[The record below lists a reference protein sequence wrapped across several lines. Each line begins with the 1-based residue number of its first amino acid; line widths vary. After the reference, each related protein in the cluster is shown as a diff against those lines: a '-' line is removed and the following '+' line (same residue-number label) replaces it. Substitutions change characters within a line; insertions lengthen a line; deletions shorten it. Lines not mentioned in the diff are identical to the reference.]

1 MTQIS
6 SDDVRHLARLS
17 SLQLS
22 DEETEALRQ
31 DIGGILNYVEQLG
44 ELDTAGVTPT
54 YQVTDLENVWRE
66 DEVVTSDVTREQLL
80 ALAPEALNNQVKVPK
95 VL

>member
-1 MTQIS
+1 M
-6 SDDVRHLARLS
+6 RHLAQLS

-22 DEETEALRQ
+22 DDEVNSLQQ
-31 DIGGILNYVEQLG
+31 DIAGILTYVEQLG
-44 ELDTAGVTPT
+44 ELDTANVQPT

-66 DEVVTSDVTREQLL
+66 DEVVEDMVTREQLL
-80 ALAPEALNNQVKVPK
+80 ALAPEFANNQVKVPK

>member
-6 SDDVRHLARLS
+6 QDDVRHLAQLS
-17 SLQLS
+17 SLQLND
-22 DEETEALRQ
+22 DEVNSLQQ
-31 DIGGILNYVEQLG
+31 DIAGILTYVQQLG
-44 ELDTAGVTPT
+44 ELNTADVQPT

-66 DEVVTSDVTREQLL
+66 DEVAEDTVTREQLL
-80 ALAPEALNNQVKVPK
+80 ALAPEFANNQVKVPK

>member
-6 SDDVRHLARLS
+6 SDDVRHLAQLS
-17 SLQLS
+17 SLQLNE
-22 DEETEALRQ
+22 DEVNSLQQ
-31 DIGGILNYVEQLG
+31 DIAGILSYVEQLG
-44 ELDTAGVTPT
+44 ELDTANVQPT

-66 DEVVTSDVTREQLL
+66 DEVIEDEVTREQLL
-80 ALAPEALNNQVKVPK
+80 ALAPESASNQVKVPK

>member
-6 SDDVRHLARLS
+6 NDDVRHLAQLS

-22 DEETEALRQ
+22 DDEVDTLRQ
-31 DIGGILNYVEQLG
+31 DITAILSYVDQLE
-44 ELDTAGVTPT
+44 ELDTEGVEPT
-54 YQVTDLENVWRE
+54 YQVTELENIWRE
-66 DEVVTSDVTREQLL
+66 DEVLPEAVTRQELL
-80 ALAPEALNNQVKVPK
+80 SLAPSVDNNQVKVPK

>member
-6 SDDVRHLARLS
+6 KDDVRHLAQLS
-17 SLQLS
+17 SLQLTD
-22 DEETEALRQ
+22 DEVSNLQQ
-31 DIGGILNYVEQLG
+31 DIAGILAYVEQLG
-44 ELDTAGVTPT
+44 ELDTATVSPT

-66 DEVVTSDVTREQLL
+66 DEIVQDEVTREQLL
-80 ALAPEALNNQVKVPK
+80 ALAPEPTNNQIKVPK

>member
-6 SDDVRHLARLS
+6 QDDVRHLAQLS
-17 SLQLS
+17 SLQLTN
-22 DEETEALRQ
+22 DEVDNLQQ
-31 DIGGILNYVEQLG
+31 DIAGILEYVKQLG
-44 ELDTAGVTPT
+44 ELDTTSANPT

-66 DEVVTSDVTREQLL
+66 DEVVQDEVTREQLL
-80 ALAPEALNNQVKVPK
+80 ALTSESANNQIKVPK

>member
-6 SDDVRHLARLS
+6 SDDVRHLAQLS
-17 SLQLS
+17 SLQLTN
-22 DEETEALRQ
+22 DEVDNLQQ
-31 DIGGILNYVEQLG
+31 DIAGILEYIEQLG
-44 ELDTAGVTPT
+44 ELDTTNVSPT

-66 DEVVTSDVTREQLL
+66 DDVVQDEVTREQLL
-80 ALAPEALNNQVKVPK
+80 ALTPESANNQIKVPK